1 MSETGGLWPTAY
13 PGSGASAVL
22 KASPE
27 DFEVE
32 EVLGFDPD
40 GTGEHLL
47 IRVRKCG
54 LNTNDVAKRLAE
66 HLGLHPR
73 DVSWAGRKDKHAVAF
88 QSFSIHWPHEE
99 LPAISELQSEEL
111 QLLNVARHK
120 RKLRPG
126 YNRGNR
132 FRLRLR
138 DVQGDGEIMEQ
149 RLNLIREQGVPNY
162 FGLQRFG
169 REARNVESARAML
182 AHGNIR
188 RVPHN
193 RRSMLLSAARSYLFN
208 RVLAERVK
216 AGHWNRLLPGELV
229 MLEGSRS
236 FFLAD
241 APTPELQARLLQHDI
256 SPSGPLPG
264 LVKKDAPT
272 GETLEVE
279 QAADPLTVM
288 FLAQREGRLD
298 APVEVALHQ
307 VCASEVDLL
316 VVTFAEGEDAGVLEE
331 AADDGADADVF
342 ADAFEPR
349 AQGADAADDEVDL
362 NAGT

>member
-1 MSETGGLWPTAY
+1 MSDTVERWPAAYPETGIKA
-13 PGSGASAVL
+13 AL

-32 EVLGFDPD
+32 EILGFDPD

-47 IRVRKCG
+47 IRVRKRG
-54 LNTNDVAKRLAE
+54 LNTTDVAKRLAA
-66 HLGLHPR
+66 HLGVHPSE
-73 DVSWAGRKDKHAVAF
+73 VSWAGRKDKHAVAY
-88 QSFSIHWPHEE
+88 QSFSLHWPQEE
-99 LPAISELQSEEL
+99 LPEIAELESEEL
-111 QLLNVARHK
+111 QLLDVARHK

-126 YNRGNR
+126 YNKGNR

-138 DVQGDGEIMEQ
+138 GVQGDDELLEQ

-162 FGLQRFG
+162 FGQQRFG
-169 REARNVESARAML
+169 REARNVEAAREML
-182 AHGNIR
+182 AQGNIR

-208 RVLAERVK
+208 RVLAERVR

-264 LVKKDAPT
+264 LIKKDAPAD
-272 GETLEVE
+272 EALAVE
-279 QAADPLTVM
+279 QAALRD
-288 FLAQREGRLD
+288 E
-298 APVEVALHQ
+298 
-307 VCASEVDLL
+307 SELIDGLIR
-316 VVTFAEGEDAGVLEE
+316 AGVL
-331 AADDGADADVF
+331 AARRSLRLLPKDFEWHRDGDDLLLEFELPSGAFATTVVAELADVVS
-342 ADAFEPR
+342 
-349 AQGADAADDEVDL
+349 GS
-362 NAGT
+362 

>member
-1 MSETGGLWPTAY
+1 MSDTAELWPAAY
-13 PGSGASAVL
+13 PKTGASALL

-54 LNTNDVAKRLAE
+54 LNTTDVAKRLAG
-66 HLGLHPR
+66 HLDLHPR
-73 DVSWAGRKDKHAVAF
+73 DVSWAGRKDKHAVAY
-88 QSFSIHWPHEE
+88 QSFSIHWPEEE
-99 LPAISELQSEEL
+99 LPEIAALESEEL
-111 QLLNVARHK
+111 QLLDVARHK

-138 DVQGDGEIMEQ
+138 NVQGDDAVLEQ
-149 RLNLIREQGVPNY
+149 RLKLIAEQGVPNY
-162 FGLQRFG
+162 FGQQRFG
-169 REARNVESARAML
+169 REARNIEAAREML
-182 AHGNIR
+182 AQGNIR
-188 RVPHN
+188 RAPHN

-208 RVLAERVK
+208 RVLAERVR

-241 APTPELQARLLQHDI
+241 APTPELQHRLLEHDI

-264 LVKKDAPT
+264 LIKKDAPT
-272 GETLEVE
+272 GEALTVE
-279 QAADPLTVM
+279 QAALTD
-288 FLAQREGRLD
+288 E
-298 APVEVALHQ
+298 
-307 VCASEVDLL
+307 SEL
-316 VVTFAEGEDAGVLEE
+316 VHGLIDAGVL
-331 AADDGADADVF
+331 AARRSLRLIPRDLEWHREGGDLLLEFELPSGAF
-342 ADAFEPR
+342 ATTLISELVHVEP
-349 AQGADAADDEVDL
+349 G
-362 NAGT
+362 N

>member
-1 MSETGGLWPTAY
+1 VIETIERWPAAYPETGI
-13 PGSGASAVL
+13 SATL

-32 EVLGFDPD
+32 EILGFEPD
-40 GTGEHLL
+40 GKGEHLL
-47 IRVRKCG
+47 IRVRKRG
-54 LNTNDVAKRLAE
+54 LNTTEVAKRMAA

-73 DVSWAGRKDKHAVAF
+73 DVSWAGRKDKHAVAY
-88 QSFSIHWPHEE
+88 QTFSIHWPQEE
-99 LPAISELQSEEL
+99 LPEIGELESEEL
-111 QLLNVARHK
+111 QLLDVARHK

-126 YNRGNR
+126 YNKGNR

-138 DVQGDGEIMEQ
+138 GVQGDSEVLEQ

-162 FGLQRFG
+162 FGQQRFG
-169 REARNVESARAML
+169 REARNVEAAREML
-182 AHGNIR
+182 AQGNVR

-208 RVLAERVK
+208 QVVAERVR

-241 APTPELQARLLQHDI
+241 APTPELQARLLQHDV

-272 GETLEVE
+272 GEALAVE
-279 QAADPLTVM
+279 QAALRDE
-288 FLAQREGRLD
+288 R
-298 APVEVALHQ
+298 
-307 VCASEVDLL
+307 DLIDGL
-316 VVTFAEGEDAGVLEE
+316 IRAGVL
-331 AADDGADADVF
+331 AARRSLRLLPKDFKWHAEDNDLVLEFELPSGAF
-342 ADAFEPR
+342 ATTVVAE
-349 AQGADAADDEVDL
+349 L
-362 NAGT
+362 AGVSAGD